1 MFNEKVTEIKNKNI
15 SKDFINE
22 EQNSEF
28 ERTNWKWGLFV

>member
-28 ERTNWKWGLFV
+28 ERTN